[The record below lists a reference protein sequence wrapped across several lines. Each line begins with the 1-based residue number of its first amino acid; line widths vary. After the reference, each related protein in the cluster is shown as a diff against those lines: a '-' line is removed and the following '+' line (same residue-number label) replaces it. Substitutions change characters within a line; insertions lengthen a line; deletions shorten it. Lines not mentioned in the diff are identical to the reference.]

1 MWQKCPI
8 CNGVGNNNSL
18 VGDVFTNKC
27 RVCDGKGIISE
38 LKGLPPSNTYKT
50 STVSTSTNFRANC

>member
-8 CNGVGNNNSL
+8 CNGAGNNNSL

-38 LKGLPPSNTYKT
+38 LTGLPPSNTYKT
-50 STVSTSTNFRANC
+50 STASTSTNFRANC